1 MIDDEGGQIGI
12 LPPYEAL
19 KLARSKNLDLVEISP
34 TAQPPVC
41 RIMDYGKYL
50 YQQEKKEREA
60 KKHQKTIT
68 VKEVKFRINVDDHDY
83 ETKKNHVLR
92 FLDEGDKVKATIF
105 FRGREMTRTGLGRQI
120 LERLIKDVEPQS
132 IVEFRPR
139 QEGNT
144 LHAILAPKKSAV
156 EREKEKEKA
165 AKQKA
170 KQERQEKQMQEKAAA
185 GTAAPAT
192 DAAEKKEEQPVAAVA
207 AGSSNPTSQAS

>member
-1 MIDDEGGQIGI
+1 VIDDEGGQVGI
-12 LPPYEAL
+12 MPPYEAL
-19 KLARSKNLDLVEISP
+19 KMARERNLDLVEISP

-41 RIMDYGKYL
+41 RIMDYGKFL

-105 FRGREMTRTGLGRQI
+105 FRGREMTRQGLGRQI
-120 LERLIKDVEPQS
+120 LERLIKD
-132 IVEFRPR
+132 IGDRGLVEFRPR

-144 LHAILAPKKSAV
+144 LHAILAPKKDV
-156 EREKEKEKA
+156 TQKPA
-165 AKQKA
+165 ATQQKP
-170 KQERQEKQMQEKAAA
+170 
-185 GTAAPAT
+185 APA
-192 DAAEKKEEQPVAAVA
+192 QP
-207 AGSSNPTSQAS
+207 PTPSVKQA

>member
-1 MIDDEGGQIGI
+1 MNERIRAREVRVIDDEGQQLGI

-19 KLARSKNLDLVEISP
+19 KKAREKNLDLVEISP

-83 ETKKNHVLR
+83 QTKKNHVLR

-105 FRGREMTRTGLGRQI
+105 FRGREMTRTGLGREI
-120 LERLIKDVEPQS
+120 LERLITDVSEKGM
-132 IVEFRPR
+132 VDFRPR

-144 LHAILAPKKSAV
+144 QDATRAP
-156 EREKEKEKA
+156 E
-165 AKQKA
+165 
-170 KQERQEKQMQEKAAA
+170 
-185 GTAAPAT
+185 
-192 DAAEKKEEQPVAAVA
+192 
-207 AGSSNPTSQAS
+207 

>member
-1 MIDDEGGQIGI
+1 MNDRIRAREVRVIDDDGQQLGI
-12 LPPYEAL
+12 MPPYEAIR
-19 KLARSKNLDLVEISP
+19 KAREKNLDLVEISP

-92 FLDEGDKVKATIF
+92 FLGEGDKVKATIF

-120 LERLIKDVEPQS
+120 LERLIKDVESES

-144 LHAILAPKKSAV
+144 LHAILAPKKTDK
-156 EREKEKEKA
+156 ERER
-165 AKQKA
+165 
-170 KQERQEKQMQEKAAA
+170 ERQKAAA
-185 GTAAPAT
+185 HSAP
-192 DAAEKKEEQPVAAVA
+192 QPAPQPQLAK
-207 AGSSNPTSQAS
+207 PAS

>member
-1 MIDDEGGQIGI
+1 MNDRIRAREVRVIDDEGQQLGI
-12 LPPYEAL
+12 MPPYEAIR
-19 KLARSKNLDLVEISP
+19 KAREKNLDLVEISP

-41 RIMDYGKYL
+41 RIMDYGKFL

-120 LERLIKDVEPQS
+120 LERLIKDVEPHS

-144 LHAILAPKKSAV
+144 LHAILAPKKTDKER
-156 EREKEKEKA
+156 EREK
-165 AKQKA
+165 Q
-170 KQERQEKQMQEKAAA
+170 KAAA
-185 GTAAPAT
+185 QSAPSQPPP
-192 DAAEKKEEQPVAAVA
+192 EQVAK
-207 AGSSNPTSQAS
+207 PAS